1 MSSDV
6 TKRALSAGLGVGAL
20 ALFAPRASADTPF
33 SSFAF
38 RATGAPTARTLP
50 DRLGELKTV
59 KDFGARGDGVA
70 DDTAAIQAAVNAR
83 GRTFF
88 PAGSYFVSQPIR
100 NFGSDHGLNCYAGND
115 VAIVAGF
122 DGYVF
127 DIQGDESEANTS
139 RFEGLYIA

>member
-20 ALFAPRASADTPF
+20 ALLAPRASADTPF

-59 KDFGARGDGVA
+59 KDFGALGNGVA
-70 DDTAAIQAAVNAR
+70 DDHAAFQAAVNAGTKIQLLAWEEAR
-83 GRTFF
+83 RV
-88 PAGSYFVSQPIR
+88 PADCPSGDRHEDGVRPARPFCLPAPI
-100 NFGSDHGLNCYAGND
+100 
-115 VAIVAGF
+115 
-122 DGYVF
+122 
-127 DIQGDESEANTS
+127 TS
-139 RFEGLYIA
+139 VVRCWLISKAATCTLLV